1 MSHFSVSFRLNKVPR
16 SLSFL
21 EMWQE
26 KNRYKNIMIFKDT
39 RVKRETPMNTSTF
52 TWVHVYICS
61 NKFPLWSYPGS
72 KNVLL
77 FCFKYWMQII
87 LNICNNAWGIYVY
100 MYPCAHNAKKS
111 EKHKWHVNE
120 KFEWKTLK
128 SSRNTNLS
136 KHIEAQVAFAV
147 VGERKTGKTN
157 YISAMHISK
166 ECINIWS
173 HVNIYVCMDV

>member
-1 MSHFSVSFRLNKVPR
+1 MSHFSLSFGLNKVPR

-26 KNRYKNIMIFKDT
+26 KNTYKNIMIFKDT

-77 FCFKYWMQII
+77 FCFMYWMQII

-100 MYPCAHNAKKS
+100 MHACI
-111 EKHKWHVNE
+111 HVSMCRQCME
-120 KFEWKTLK
+120 EWKASLTCE
-128 SSRNTNLS
+128 REIWMENS
-136 KHIEAQVAFAV
+136 KM
-147 VGERKTGKTN
+147 K
-157 YISAMHISK
+157 
-166 ECINIWS
+166 
-173 HVNIYVCMDV
+173 